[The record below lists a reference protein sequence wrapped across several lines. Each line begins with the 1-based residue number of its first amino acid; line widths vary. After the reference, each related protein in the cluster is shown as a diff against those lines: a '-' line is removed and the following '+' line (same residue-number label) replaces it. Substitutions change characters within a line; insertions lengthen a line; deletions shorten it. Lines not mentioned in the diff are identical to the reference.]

1 MKNNENLQR
10 VTELLEDLISEEVA
24 DRTEELR
31 EKASHFES
39 IKDHYA
45 RLIRFLV
52 EDNKLDIKGKTAKA
66 FEEFK
71 RAEESDA
78 MNGYYHSTHYTCDR
92 EFEWCSY
99 DEIKEICEKTIDK
112 SVNL

>member
-1 MKNNENLQR
+1 MKNNENLNR
-10 VTELLEDLISEEVA
+10 VSELVKNLIAEEVA
-24 DRTEELR
+24 NRTEELR

-39 IKDHYA
+39 ISDHYV

-78 MNGYYHSTHYTCDR
+78 MNGYYQPTHYTCDR
-92 EFEWCSY
+92 EFEWCFY
-99 DEIKEICEKTIDK
+99 DEIKEICEKEG
-112 SVNL
+112 

>member
-1 MKNNENLQR
+1 MANNENLKR
-10 VTELLEDLISEEVA
+10 VSELLENLIAEEVVN
-24 DRTEELR
+24 RTEELR

-39 IKDHYA
+39 TKDHYA

-71 RAEESDA
+71 RAEKSDA
-78 MNGYYHSTHYTCDR
+78 MNGYYHSTPYTCDR

-112 SVNL
+112 PINL

>member
-1 MKNNENLQR
+1 MKNNENLNR
-10 VTELLEDLISEEVA
+10 VSELVENLIAEEVA
-24 DRTEELR
+24 NRTEELR
-31 EKASHFES
+31 EKVSHYHTIS
-39 IKDHYA
+39 DHYT

-78 MNGYYHSTHYTCDR
+78 MNGYYQSTHYTCDK
-92 EFEWCSY
+92 EFEWCFY
-99 DEIKEICEKTIDK
+99 DEIKEICEKEG
-112 SVNL
+112 